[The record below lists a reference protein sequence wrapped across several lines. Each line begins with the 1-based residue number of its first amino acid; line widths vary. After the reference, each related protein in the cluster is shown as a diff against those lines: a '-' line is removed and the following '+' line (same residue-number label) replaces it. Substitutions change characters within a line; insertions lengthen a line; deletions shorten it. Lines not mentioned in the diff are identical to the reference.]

1 MQPISFFSSFSRKLS
16 LFLFFLVLSPTTKP
30 LAIMKISQILQ
41 GKAINALYTV
51 TSDQTVLDAL
61 KLMAEKNIGAV
72 LVVDEGQLT
81 GIFSERD
88 YARKVILKDRSS
100 GDTRIGEVMTSQV
113 ITIEP
118 DQRIEACM
126 VIMSDKHIRHL
137 PVVRSGELLGIISIN
152 DVVTAIIRDQ
162 KTRIDSLESYISGS
176 PY

>member
-1 MQPISFFSSFSRKLS
+1 
-16 LFLFFLVLSPTTKP
+16 
-30 LAIMKISQILQ
+30 MKISQILQ

-72 LVVDEGQLT
+72 LVVDDEQLT

-100 GDTRIGEVMTSQV
+100 GDTRISEVMTARV

-118 DQRIEACM
+118 DQRLEECM
-126 VIMSDKHIRHL
+126 EIMSDKHIRHL
-137 PVVRSGELLGIISIN
+137 PVVNEGELLGIISIN

-162 KTRIDSLESYISGS
+162 KSRINSLESYISGS

>member
-1 MQPISFFSSFSRKLS
+1 
-16 LFLFFLVLSPTTKP
+16 
-30 LAIMKISQILQ
+30 MKISQILQ
-41 GKAINALYTV
+41 GKAVNALYTV
-51 TSDQTVLDAL
+51 RSDQTVLDAL

-100 GDTRIGEVMTSQV
+100 GDTRISEVMTAQV

-118 DQRIEACM
+118 DQLIEECM

-137 PVVRSGELLGIISIN
+137 PVMNKGELMGIISIN

-162 KTRIDSLESYISGS
+162 KVRINSLESYISGS